1 MSTSLTLDTLFK
13 SLDEKLGLAWVTGSQ
28 NREHAIN
35 TTKDEKAETS
45 LVGNL
50 NLIHPHRIQI
60 LGSRELEF
68 LDSLKKNSR
77 KDAISQLFSGQSD
90 LIIMAK
96 QLPTPDD
103 LLQAAN
109 ATNTP
114 VLSSN
119 RPSQEVIQNL
129 QYYLSNQLAEKITL
143 HGVFMEVMG
152 TGVLITGPSSIGKSE
167 LALELLT
174 RGHRLI
180 ADDAPEFARIAP
192 DILNGTC
199 PEMLRDF
206 LEVRG
211 LGILN
216 VRAMYGA
223 SSIKQNRNLRLIIVL
238 QEMEDAIK
246 NRPIGLTR
254 DRDVFQQKLK
264 EWKIISRK
272 PSALPRESQ
281 SRQAGGNRGV
291 SQRIL
296 QRYDKDGD
304 GKLSEKERAEF
315 ERARKNRQTTNK

>member
-1 MSTSLTLDTLFK
+1 MSTTLTLDTLFK
-13 SLDEKLGLAWVTGSQ
+13 SLAEKLGLEWIAGEQDSPH
-28 NREHAIN
+28 EID
-35 TTKDEKAETS
+35 TTRDEKDETS

-50 NLIHPHRIQI
+50 NLIHPHRIQV
-60 LGSRELEF
+60 LGSRELEY

-77 KDAISQLFSGQSD
+77 KDAISQLFTRQSD
-90 LIIMAK
+90 LLIMAK
-96 QLPTPDD
+96 RLDAPDD
-103 LLQAAN
+103 LLKAA
-109 ATNTP
+109 TQCKMP
-114 VLSSN
+114 ILSSTL
-119 RPSQEVIQNL
+119 PSQEVIQNL
-129 QYYLSNQLAEKITL
+129 QYFLSNFLAEKITL

-180 ADDAPEFARIAP
+180 ADDAPEFAQLAP

-246 NRPIGLTR
+246 MDRLHGSRRNRSILGVNIPEITLPVGPGRNLAVLLETAVR
-254 DRDVFQQKLK
+254 NHILNAKGYDASQAFIERQKRRL
-264 EWKIISRK
+264 
-272 PSALPRESQ
+272 
-281 SRQAGGNRGV
+281 
-291 SQRIL
+291 
-296 QRYDKDGD
+296 
-304 GKLSEKERAEF
+304 EKVH
-315 ERARKNRQTTNK
+315 Q